1 MSYDRILSNNTR
13 ENIIMGKTKL
23 TVSMNKTMK
32 KELKI
37 LALKQD
43 TTASKIIES
52 CIKKYL
58 EKYSDL

>member
-1 MSYDRILSNNTR
+1 
-13 ENIIMGKTKL
+13 MGKTKL
-23 TVSMNKTMK
+23 TVSIDETIK
-32 KELKI
+32 KDLKI

-58 EKYSDL
+58 EEYSDLL